1 MAVVNGDG
9 LVGRVYEAGLNYA
22 KVLSIIDTRSRLSCL
37 VQRTRD
43 EGILRGGMSDT
54 DDEAECSVYYL
65 PNVNNIVPGDVVV
78 TSGTDQIY
86 PKGLPIGAITQISLS
101 AGSEGN
107 FAVVSPSVDFLH
119 IEEVLILRQK
129 VETVSDG
136 ANLPSVPTPTPA
148 PTATP
153 SPTPDA
159 STTLNPGA
167 TEGNWDYP
175 TSAAGLD
182 NSPLESLPEDSW
194 AEN

>member
-1 MAVVNGDG
+1 M
-9 LVGRVYEAGLNYA
+9 
-22 KVLSIIDTRSRLSCL
+22 
-37 VQRTRD
+37 
-43 EGILRGGMSDT
+43 
-54 DDEAECSVYYL
+54 
-65 PNVNNIVPGDVVV
+65 
-78 TSGTDQIY
+78 
-86 PKGLPIGAITQISLS
+86 
-101 AGSEGN
+101 
-107 FAVVSPSVDFLH
+107 DFLH
-119 IEEVLILRQK
+119 IEEVLILRQT
-129 VETVSDG
+129 VETDPTA

-182 NSPLESLPEDSW
+182 NSPPESLPEDSW